1 MSLIWIFITQNE
13 QSNSAKIC
21 FLKMDSFKA
30 IEILHFTYGHF
41 AKLGNIIESILFLS
55 CIYEYLNLNLFVPL
69 LKVVWKSKS
78 TYLTSGNDNIFQPF
92 LIVPSWKG
100 SLTIFFIVIY
110 SFHTSPLGDI
120 STPFVRGGNHFND
133 CLAQRFLT
141 VLFKDFSFSISARGS
156 WDTHHL
162 WERLRKINGE
172 FQSQSGRCQRINENF
187 RLQERIKFLRSA
199 TLVGKRRWECLGTI
213 SIKLKTK
220 TMTGKKR
227 QK

>member
-1 MSLIWIFITQNE
+1 M
-13 QSNSAKIC
+13 
-21 FLKMDSFKA
+21 
-30 IEILHFTYGHF
+30 
-41 AKLGNIIESILFLS
+41 
-55 CIYEYLNLNLFVPL
+55 NLFVPL

-78 TYLTSGNDNIFQPF
+78 TYLTSENDNIFQPF
-92 LIVPSWKG
+92 LIVPSCKG

-141 VLFKDFSFSISARGS
+141 VLFKDFPFSISARGS

-213 SIKLKTK
+213 RIKLKTK
-220 TMTGKKR
+220 TITGKKGR
-227 QK
+227 NNQGKLRTKRLKYSLVGFTVSCCGDGWDGRVVPLRVIRLQEHLQR